1 MSRPTRP
8 TRPPAQQQEPSALD
22 LGLKATRV
30 QCGIANSLSY
40 SAFLLPIHQR
50 EIRFQEFFYALRECN
65 NAAIIKSPTDGL
77 HVV

>member
-8 TRPPAQQQEPSALD
+8 RRSRRPPAQQQEPSALE

-50 EIRFQEFFYALRECN
+50 EIRFQEIFLRIERM
-65 NAAIIKSPTDGL
+65 
-77 HVV
+77 

>member
-1 MSRPTRP
+1 MDNRYITCYESTHKTSTRP

-50 EIRFQEFFYALRECN
+50 ENRFQEIFLRIERM
-65 NAAIIKSPTDGL
+65 
-77 HVV
+77 